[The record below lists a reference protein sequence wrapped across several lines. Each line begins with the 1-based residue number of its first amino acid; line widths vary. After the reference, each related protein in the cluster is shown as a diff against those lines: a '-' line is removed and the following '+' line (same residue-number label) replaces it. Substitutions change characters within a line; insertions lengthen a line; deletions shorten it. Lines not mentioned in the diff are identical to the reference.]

1 MDSYFIRNTQ
11 IALIDAIV
19 YRIDEDDNDLGEYIG
34 RHCYNALITFDKD
47 TGYSSAL
54 DPNSPYEP
62 WTTFDDQEH
71 DKFENIYDAIKY
83 FVEWAAKDGIGI
95 PYLMVRIIFEDG
107 FDTALDGE
115 NVDIYSFIEDLKGT
129 ECYRE

>member
-11 IALIDAIV
+11 IALIEEIV
-19 YRIDEDDNDLGEYIG
+19 YYMDKDEDGGEDIG
-34 RHCYNALITFDKD
+34 RHCYNALLTFDKG

-62 WTTFDDQEH
+62 WTTFDD
-71 DKFENIYDAIKY
+71 KFENIYDAIKY
-83 FVEWAAKDGIGI
+83 FVEWVAKDGIGI
-95 PYLMVRIIFEDG
+95 HYLMVRIIFEDG

-115 NVDIYSFIEDLKGT
+115 NVDIDGFIEDLKGT